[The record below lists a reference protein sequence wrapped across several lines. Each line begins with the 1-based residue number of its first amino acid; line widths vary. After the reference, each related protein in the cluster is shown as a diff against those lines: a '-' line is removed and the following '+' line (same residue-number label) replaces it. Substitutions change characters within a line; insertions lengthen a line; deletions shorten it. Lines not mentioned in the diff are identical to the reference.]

1 MKERSVGMRRTTK
14 SIAFGGVL
22 SGLAVILMF
31 LTGIFPFAEYALP
44 AMAGALLIIMVIEYG
59 YRYALLC
66 FFAVAVLSLLVGP
79 NKEAAVLF
87 AGFFGYYPILKGV
100 LERIKR
106 RQLEWILK
114 ILVFNMAVV
123 LSYLAVVY
131 LFGITEVLEDFGA
144 FGKWGIAA
152 FWLAGN
158 SVFVLYDRELTRLI
172 GMYFH
177 YFKPKFLK
185 KLKL

>member
-1 MKERSVGMRRTTK
+1 M
-14 SIAFGGVL
+14 L
-22 SGLAVILMF
+22 
-31 LTGIFPFAEYALP
+31 
-44 AMAGALLIIMVIEYG
+44 
-59 YRYALLC
+59 
-66 FFAVAVLSLLVGP
+66 
-79 NKEAAVLF
+79 
-87 AGFFGYYPILKGV
+87 

-114 ILVFNMAVV
+114 ILVFNTAVV

-158 SVFVLYDRELTRLI
+158 SVFVLYDIVLTRLI

>member
-1 MKERSVGMRRTTK
+1 MRRTTK

-22 SGLAVILMF
+22 SGLAVVLMF

-66 FFAVAVLSLLVGP
+66 YFAVAVLSLLIGP

-87 AGFFGYYPILKGV
+87 AGFFGYYPILKGI
-100 LERIKR
+100 LERIKK
-106 RQLEWILK
+106 RQIEWILK
-114 ILVFNMAVV
+114 MTVFNAAVV
-123 LSYLAVVY
+123 LFYLVVVY
-131 LFGITEVLEDFGA
+131 LFGMTEVLEDFGM
-144 FGKWGIAA
+144 FGQWGIVV

-158 SVFVLYDRELTRLI
+158 VVFILYDILLTRLI
-172 GMYFH
+172 GMYFQ

-185 KLKL
+185 KLKLH

>member
-1 MKERSVGMRRTTK
+1 MHCF
-14 SIAFGGVL
+14 AF
-22 SGLAVILMF
+22 
-31 LTGIFPFAEYALP
+31 LP
-44 AMAGALLIIMVIEYG
+44 
-59 YRYALLC
+59 
-66 FFAVAVLSLLVGP
+66 VGP

-158 SVFVLYDRELTRLI
+158 SVFVLYDIVLTRLI

>member
-1 MKERSVGMRRTTK
+1 MRRTTK

-106 RQLEWILK
+106 RQLE
-114 ILVFNMAVV
+114 
-123 LSYLAVVY
+123 
-131 LFGITEVLEDFGA
+131 
-144 FGKWGIAA
+144 
-152 FWLAGN
+152 
-158 SVFVLYDRELTRLI
+158 
-172 GMYFH
+172 
-177 YFKPKFLK
+177 
-185 KLKL
+185 